1 MTTLN
6 DEHVTPGW
14 LVSLELGKPCGAVLP
29 ATKHGAASTTPNG
42 RLVSAGRIGRRT
54 QSPSAPRRG
63 AERSSPTY
71 TRRRLSRSPPSPG
84 IVGSPS
90 ARGPWTLPRSS
101 LTARLHGRPNA
112 PVASGVIWNWWR
124 QGVMGGAKA
133 HYDGVV

>member
-6 DEHVTPGW
+6 DEHVTPDW

-54 QSPSAPRRG
+54 RSPSEPRSG
-63 AERSSPTY
+63 AGRSSPTY
-71 TRRRLSRSPPSPG
+71 TRMRLARSPPSPG

-90 ARGPWTLPRSS
+90 GRGPRTLPRSS
-101 LTARLHGRPNA
+101 LTDRLHGRP
-112 PVASGVIWNWWR
+112 
-124 QGVMGGAKA
+124 KA
-133 HYDGVV
+133 GQSE